1 MSSVKKSEQRAYTFS
16 FFGAFFMA
24 VLGFLFAFATDSE
37 AILLDGVFSSINMAM
52 IALTL
57 YVCIKV
63 LPLVNNRFQFGLSQM
78 EPIVNIA
85 KACLFAAAII
95 FAIYSA
101 VVVILHGGRRINFDL
116 GIIYALAAT
125 LGCLLMTRL
134 LSVMNKINP
143 TPLLAVEVKGW
154 LVDAA
159 LSSAI
164 LFVFLI
170 SRLIQNTTWAVY
182 LPYVDP
188 SVLLIISVVIIPIP
202 LTIFKDNF
210 LELLTSA
217 PSIEKQ
223 AKIEKILTKI
233 LAQHGINEFS
243 IRTGKTGRQLDI
255 WVMCLRQEKQE
266 NSIDNIDSIR
276 RELYK
281 KFEVP
286 GSHICLY
293 IEATADE
300 TIYERETAYS

>member
-78 EPIVNIA
+78 EPIINIA

-134 LSVMNKINP
+134 LSVMNKVNP
-143 TPLLAVEVKGW
+143 TPLLVVEVKGW

-223 AKIEKILTKI
+223 AKR
-233 LAQHGINEFS
+233 HS
-243 IRTGKTGRQLDI
+243 R
-255 WVMCLRQEKQE
+255 
-266 NSIDNIDSIR
+266 
-276 RELYK
+276 
-281 KFEVP
+281 
-286 GSHICLY
+286 
-293 IEATADE
+293 
-300 TIYERETAYS
+300 